1 MAKKRKKITV
11 IENPNEQ
18 EILSASEYSLAKAV
32 WKRFS
37 RHKLAVIGLFIFTF
51 LLIFTLIAPI
61 LEGITGYQFNYTSQH
76 TKASL
81 GSFPGVAVSII
92 VDDWNDTDKYPE
104 GFWFSERDDETGM
117 AVINEKTFKNPEYR
131 DMYDATVKSYGH
143 VDELDEMITIERD
156 PSGRPKKDE
165 HGNRIQTSEGLKEYF
180 VGIAHTKRLTST
192 GQIIE
197 HIPDFDKDIDDS
209 IITDQNNKNY
219 GEPREVDMGP
229 AKRHLLGTDN
239 SGHDLLPRLAYG
251 GRVSLTIGF
260 AVVAIQGF
268 VGLIL
273 GSLAG
278 YFGGFVDS
286 LFLRVIELIGTI
298 PTLPLFMVLTAS
310 MKGGN
315 SVLAII
321 FIFSAFGWAG
331 AARMTRGQFLAER
344 SKEYTEAAKAI
355 GAGNLR
361 IIFKHVLPNSIA
373 PVITQLSMAVGA
385 VILGESS
392 LSFLGLGVN
401 PITTPTWGA
410 LISEAYT
417 YFLEYA
423 WPGLFAGFLI
433 FLVVVSFFFL
443 GDGLRDALD
452 PRQKI

>member
-61 LEGITGYQFNYTSQH
+61 LEGITGYQFNYTSLH
-76 TKASL
+76 TKAL
-81 GSFPGVAVSII
+81 PGSFPGVAVSISDSEWNNPEKYA
-92 VDDWNDTDKYPE
+92 DD
-104 GFWFSERDDETGM
+104 FWFDEYDNETGM
-117 AVINEKTFKNPEYR
+117 AVINKETFENPDYH
-131 DMYDATVKSYGH
+131 DMYVETVKSYGY
-143 VDELDEMITIERD
+143 VSELDEIIVTERD
-156 PSGRPKKDE
+156 PRGKPKKDKD
-165 HGNRIQTSEGLKEYF
+165 GKLIQHSEGLKEFF
-180 VGIAHTKRLTST
+180 VGKAHTKRLTQT
-192 GQIIE
+192 GQVIE
-197 HIPDFDKDIDDS
+197 YLPGFDTLDKSIVERTGKEREIDL
-209 IITDQNNKNY
+209 
-219 GEPREVDMGP
+219 GE
-229 AKRHLLGTDN
+229 AKRHILGTDN

-260 AVVAIQGF
+260 SVVAIQGF

-286 LFLRVIELIGTI
+286 VFLRVIELLGTI

-310 MKGGN
+310 IKGGN
-315 SVLAII
+315 SVLVII
-321 FIFSAFGWAG
+321 FIFAAFGWSG

-361 IIFKHVLPNSIA
+361 VIFKHILPNSIA
-373 PVITQLSMAVGA
+373 PVITQLSMGVGI

-417 YFLEYA
+417 YFLDYA
-423 WPGLFAGFLI
+423 WPALFAGFLI

>member
-37 RHKLAVIGLFIFTF
+37 RHKLAVVGLVIFTF

-61 LEGITGYQFNYTSQH
+61 LEYVTGYQFNYTSLH
-76 TKASL
+76 TKAL
-81 GSFPGVAVSII
+81 PGSFSGVAVSISDSEWNNPEKYA
-92 VDDWNDTDKYPE
+92 DD
-104 GFWFSERDDETGM
+104 FWFTEYDNETGM
-117 AVINEKTFKNPEYR
+117 AVINKETFENPDYH
-131 DMYDATVKSYGH
+131 DMYVETVKSYGY
-143 VDELDEMITIERD
+143 VSELDEIIVTERD
-156 PSGRPKKDE
+156 TRGKPKKDE
-165 HGNRIQTSEGLKEYF
+165 HGKLIQHSEGLKEFF
-180 VGIAHTKRLTST
+180 VGKAHLKRLTQT
-192 GQIIE
+192 GQVIE
-197 HIPDFDKDIDDS
+197 YLPGFDTIDTS
-209 IITDQNNKNY
+209 IVKRTGKEREIDL
-219 GEPREVDMGP
+219 GE
-229 AKRHLLGTDN
+229 AKRHILGTDN

-260 AVVAIQGF
+260 SVVAIQGF

-286 LFLRVIELIGTI
+286 VFLRVIELLGTI
-298 PTLPLFMVLTAS
+298 PMMPLYMVLTAS
-310 MKGGN
+310 MPGGN
-315 SVLAII
+315 SVIVII
-321 FIFSAFGWAG
+321 FIFSAFGWSG
-331 AARMTRGQFLAER
+331 AARMTRGQFLTER

-361 IIFKHVLPNSIA
+361 VIFKHILPNSIA
-373 PVITQLSMAVGA
+373 PVITQLSMGVGF
-385 VILGESS
+385 VILGESG

-417 YFLEYA
+417 YFLDYA
-423 WPGLFAGFLI
+423 WPALFAGFLI